1 MLKIIVVR
9 HGETIENTQGV
20 CQGQT
25 DGTLSERGIKNN
37 KLLAKELSDHQIHK
51 IYSSP
56 LKRAADTA
64 KEILKYHSIK
74 FEFRNN
80 LMEWYLGTLQGK
92 KFPDDFDIR
101 NLSNDLENVELVNK
115 RLLYFLEEIRDQHK
129 DETIVIV
136 SHGLTIKVL
145 TTILKKLP
153 LTRTAEVKLMKNS
166 GYECFIMD

>member
-9 HGETIENTQGV
+9 HGETIENTLGI

-25 DGTLSERGIKNN
+25 DGTLSERGIENN

-64 KEILKYHSIK
+64 KEISKYHSIEL
-74 FEFRNN
+74 EFRNN
-80 LMEWYLGTLQGK
+80 LMELYLGALQGE
-92 KFPDDFDIR
+92 KFPDDFDIT
-101 NLSNDLENVELVNK
+101 NLGDDMENVELVKK
-115 RLLYFLEEIRDQHK
+115 RLLYFLEEIRDQHR

-145 TTILKKLP
+145 TTILKNLP
-153 LTRTAEVKLMKNS
+153 LTRITEVKLMKNS
-166 GYECFIMD
+166 GYELFTI

>member
-9 HGETIENTQGV
+9 HGETIENTLGI

-25 DGTLSERGIKNN
+25 DGTLSERGIENN
-37 KLLAKELSDHQIHK
+37 KLLAKELSDYPIHK

-64 KEILKYHSIK
+64 KEISKYHSIK
-74 FEFRNN
+74 LEFRNN
-80 LMEWYLGTLQGK
+80 LMEWYLGTLQGE
-92 KFPDDFDIR
+92 KFPADFDIT
-101 NLSNDLENVELVNK
+101 NLGDDMENAELVKK
-115 RLLYFLEEIRDQHK
+115 RLLYFLEEIREQHRE
-129 DETIVIV
+129 ETLVIV

-153 LTRTAEVKLMKNS
+153 LSRAAGVKLMKNS
-166 GYECFIMD
+166 GYELFII

>member
-1 MLKIIVVR
+1 MIKLIVVR

-25 DGTLSERGIKNN
+25 DGTLSERGFENN
-37 KLLAKELSDHQIHK
+37 KLMAKELSVHQINK

-64 KEILKYHSIK
+64 KEILKYHSIEL
-74 FEFRNN
+74 EFKNN
-80 LMEWYLGTLQGK
+80 LMEWYLGTLQGE
-92 KFPDDFDIR
+92 KFPDDFDIT
-101 NLSNDLENVELVNK
+101 NLGDDMENAELVKK

-153 LTRTAEVKLMKNS
+153 ITKAAEVKLIKNS
-166 GYECFIMD
+166 GYELFII

>member
-1 MLKIIVVR
+1 MIKLILVR
-9 HGETIENTQGV
+9 HGETIENVRGI

-25 DGTLSERGIKNN
+25 DGTLSKKGIAEN

-64 KEILKYHSIK
+64 KEISKYHPIK
-74 FEFRNN
+74 LEFRDN
-80 LMEWYLGTLQGK
+80 LMEWYLGALQGE
-92 KFPDDFDIR
+92 KFPDDFDIT
-101 NLSNDLENVELVNK
+101 NLSDELENAELVKK

-145 TTILKKLP
+145 TTILKKLH
-153 LTRTAEVKLMKNS
+153 LSRSVGVKLMENS
-166 GYECFIMD
+166 GYELFMI